1 MPVGFYN
8 FKELHNEKLQQEIME
23 RFSEIV
29 GNNAFVEGKYNAQFE
44 ERFGKLIDSHQF
56 LLTANGTDS
65 LEIGLQAFDVG
76 PGDKVAISAISFFA
90 TAECVVNRGA
100 TPIFVDVDEQTG
112 LMDPASLERMLEKHP
127 DVKAVIPVHIYGLPA
142 PIEAIE
148 KICAPKGI
156 GIVEDGAQ
164 AHGGVYESGRP
175 IGSSNNIVTYS
186 FYPTKNLGAFG
197 DAGGITAPND
207 ELTEKIKS
215 IRNHGRSPEGH
226 CLFGRNSRCDSL
238 QAAVLDLKLK
248 DFPAQNENRKAIAKK
263 YYEALNGLSLELM
276 PEKYLELS
284 SWHLF
289 PVRLKDKEQKYAL
302 KKHLDEK
309 KIGSALFYEK
319 SMPEEAPCHGMEG
332 ETAKA
337 KLFAAQTLCLPMNPF
352 VTDEEIAEV
361 AKEVKAFLNA

>member
-8 FKELHNEKLQQEIME
+8 FKELHNDNLKKEVMK
-23 RFSEIV
+23 RFEDIV
-29 GNNAFVEGKYNAQFE
+29 NNNAFVEGKYNASFE
-44 ERFGKLIDSHQF
+44 EGFAKLTGANRC

-76 PGDKVAISAISFFA
+76 PGDKVAIAAISFFA

-100 TPIFVDVDEQTG
+100 TPVFVDVDEKTG
-112 LMDPASLERMLEKHP
+112 LMDPASLERVLEKH

-164 AHGGVYESGRP
+164 AHGGKYETGNP
-175 IGSSNNIVTYS
+175 IGSSNNLVTYS

-197 DAGGITAPND
+197 DAGAITAP
-207 ELTEKIKS
+207 TEEMADKINS

-226 CLFGRNSRCDSL
+226 KLFGRNSRCDHL

-263 YYEALNGLSLELM
+263 YFEALKGLDLELV

-289 PVRLKDKEQKYAL
+289 PVRLKDQDQKYAL
-302 KKHLDEK
+302 KHFLDEK

-319 SMPEEAPCHGMEG
+319 SMPEEMPCQGMEG
-332 ETAKA
+332 EKEKA
-337 KLFAAQTLCLPMNPF
+337 IAFAAQTLCLPMNPF

-361 AKEVKAFLNA
+361 AQALKEFFS

>member
-1 MPVGFYN
+1 MAVGFYN
-8 FKELHNEKLQQEIME
+8 FKELHNEKLQKDILE

-29 GNNAFVEGKYNAQFE
+29 GSNAFVEGKYNASFE
-44 ERFGKLIDSHQF
+44 EAFGKYTGAHKM

-100 TPIFVDVDEQTG
+100 TPIFVDVDENTG
-112 LMDPASLERMLEKHP
+112 LMDPASLERVLDKHP

-148 KICAPKGI
+148 TICNPKGI

-164 AHGGVYESGRP
+164 SHGGKYENGNM
-175 IGSSNNIVTYS
+175 IGSSNNLVTYS

-197 DAGGITAPND
+197 DAGAITAPND
-207 ELTEKIKS
+207 EMAEKIKS

-238 QAAVLDLKLK
+238 QAAVLDLKMK

-263 YYEALNGLSLELM
+263 YFEALGGTELKLV
-276 PEKYLELS
+276 PEKYLDIS

-289 PVRLKDKEQKYAL
+289 PVRLATKEQKYAL
-302 KKHLDEK
+302 KAFLDEK

-319 SMPEEAPCHGMEG
+319 AMPEEMPCMNTEG
-332 ETAKA
+332 EKAKA
-337 KLFAAQTLCLPMNPF
+337 LDFAAQTLCLPMNPF

-361 AKEVKAFLNA
+361 AEAVREFFKA